1 MATPTAAT
9 APTAD
14 RQRAGRITF
23 LVALAVFAQE
33 SMWNFYDNQVPAM
46 LREHLASAA
55 LVGFV
60 MGMDNLLGI
69 FIQPW
74 MANRSD
80 RTRTRWGRRI
90 PYLAVGMPTAALLFI
105 VLPHTASSLPLL
117 ILVLVAFALV
127 SNSYKPIGEAL
138 VPDFIAPERRSRA
151 NAAVKIASAITV
163 IVAALVSLLLVDEH
177 PDLAFAVVALITLVA
192 ITVLCLSMRD
202 NTSPGYRAAVAEDE
216 AERSREGA
224 TAVGDARVRDTIREI
239 VRDPDRSRLL
249 LVVAIFV
256 FGCAWAASRSLITP
270 YGMEV
275 LDLSRGDAGG
285 LTLPSGVA
293 FLLAAYPTALL
304 AERLGRLRT
313 MAVGMSIFVLGMLI
327 GTLLQDATGT
337 VVAFCVAAAG
347 ASAFLVNA
355 VVVLWNLAPSARVFG
370 TYAAIYAVGWQ
381 AGAFA
386 GPALVGGAVDLF
398 GWASMLV
405 DVAVLATVAVV
416 IVLRVGRLQRTPD
429 GERAAV

>member
-9 APTAD
+9 APTSD

-33 SMWNFYDNQVPAM
+33 SMWNFYDNQVPPM
-46 LREHLASAA
+46 LREHLTSAA

-90 PYLAVGMPTAALLFI
+90 PYLAVGMPTAAVLFI
-105 VLPHTASSLPLL
+105 LLPHTASSLPLL

-163 IVAALVSLLLVDEH
+163 IVAAVVSLLLVDEH

-202 NTSPGYRAAVAEDE
+202 SSSPGYRAAVAEDE
-216 AERSREGA
+216 AERSDEGV
-224 TAVGDARVRDTIREI
+224 TAVGEARVRDTVREI

-313 MAVGMSIFVLGMLI
+313 MAVGMSIFVLGMLL

-337 VVAFCVAAAG
+337 VVAFCIAAAG

-370 TYAAIYAVGWQ
+370 TYAALYAVGWQ

-386 GPALVGGAVDLF
+386 GPALVGGAVDLL

-416 IVLRVGRLQRTPD
+416 IVLRVGRLQSEQGAR
-429 GERAAV
+429 VV